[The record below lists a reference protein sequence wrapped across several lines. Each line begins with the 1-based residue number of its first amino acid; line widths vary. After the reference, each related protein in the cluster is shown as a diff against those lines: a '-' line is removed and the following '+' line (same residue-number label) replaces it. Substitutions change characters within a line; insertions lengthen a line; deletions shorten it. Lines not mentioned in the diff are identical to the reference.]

1 MEEPVVYEEQR
12 DAVMGER
19 SVAQLVNDLSEQT
32 SRLVRDELM
41 IALAEVKA
49 KGKRVGLGAGL
60 AGAGGLFALF
70 GLAVL
75 VVAAVLALALVLP
88 AWAAALIVGGALLLF
103 AGLLA
108 LVGKNQV
115 QKASPPVP
123 QEAVASV
130 RADIDSV
137 RERMRR

>member
-1 MEEPVVYEEQR
+1 MVYEEQR

-32 SRLVRDELM
+32 SRLVRDELT